1 MITVDHQRCMRCK
14 KCVDDCV
21 VKVLVAD
28 KEGVPHLP
36 AELERFCLNCQH
48 CLAIC
53 PTAALSCN
61 GITPDMCAA
70 PGPLPRPDE
79 MMNLIRMRR
88 SCRHYKNEN
97 IPPEIMTQ
105 LKSSLA
111 WTPTGCND
119 RKLFFRIIE
128 NKEEMEFFRN
138 ETSKILK
145 FLIRTGIMFLL
156 YPRIKRFLKE
166 ILNGEDVVYRNAPH
180 MIVAAVSS
188 DSPCKEADPW
198 ISLTQFDLFA
208 QALGIGTCWCGF
220 AGYALKASKKMQKK
234 LRLPAGY
241 KIGAVM
247 LFGPSAVQYERATTP
262 DNFNL

>member
-97 IPPEIMTQ
+97 IPPEIMAQ

-119 RKLFFRIIE
+119 RKLFPQRNIKDPQIPHPYRDNVPALSEDQTFSEGNIERRRCRIPQCSAHDRGGSI
-128 NKEEMEFFRN
+128 
-138 ETSKILK
+138 
-145 FLIRTGIMFLL
+145 
-156 YPRIKRFLKE
+156 
-166 ILNGEDVVYRNAPH
+166 
-180 MIVAAVSS
+180 
-188 DSPCKEADPW
+188 
-198 ISLTQFDLFA
+198 
-208 QALGIGTCWCGF
+208 IG
-220 AGYALKASKKMQKK
+220 
-234 LRLPAGY
+234 LPLQRG
-241 KIGAVM
+241 
-247 LFGPSAVQYERATTP
+247 
-262 DNFNL
+262 